1 MHCLFQ
7 IKNSIYCLSLIL
19 SFIALSASA
28 KADENRKFL
37 TFLEDEWQFELS
49 QSPVYATAMGV
60 KGYETL
66 WRDNSLE
73 AIGAR
78 RSHNKETV
86 NTLKGFK
93 KEDLSETNQL
103 NLRLFTDL
111 AKKELEIDQF
121 NRHLLPFSHRGGIQ
135 LAHEDAETLPF
146 KNPQDYRFWIE
157 RLKNLDQRVNQ
168 TIVLAKQ
175 GIKKGYKAPKVLM
188 NRVDR
193 QIDLQSRDNVNK
205 NPFFKI
211 FINLPDSI
219 PDEEKT
225 AIRAEAK
232 KVIEEVVI
240 PSYQLLGKYFKD
252 EYLPQSRGTVGLYDI
267 PDGRKLYEVLAK
279 SFTTTNLS
287 PKEIHQIGLD
297 EVQRIRGEMEVV
309 IKELE
314 FEGSF
319 KDFLTFLREDERFY
333 YKTSEELFEGYLAVS
348 KRIDPELVKLFGN
361 LPRTPYGLRAIPEE
375 SAPDTTTAYYMS
387 PSPDGL
393 RAGYY
398 YVNLYKPETRPKF
411 EMEVLSVHEA
421 VPGHHLQISL
431 AMEMGEMPM
440 FRRVSPYTAF
450 VEGWGLYSESLGY
463 DLGLYKDP
471 YSKFGQLTYDMWR
484 AVRLVVDTGMH
495 YYEWDRQKAID
506 FFLDNAGKSE
516 LDIINEID
524 RYIVMPGQALAYKIG
539 QMKFLS
545 LKQKARTE
553 LGEEFNIRDFHDTV
567 LSQGALPLNELD
579 SIIESYIQ
587 ENKKQ
592 L

>member
-1 MHCLFQ
+1 
-7 IKNSIYCLSLIL
+7 LS
-19 SFIALSASA
+19 
-28 KADENRKFL
+28 KA
-37 TFLEDEWQFELS
+37 
-49 QSPVYATAMGV
+49 
-60 KGYETL
+60 
-66 WRDNSLE
+66 
-73 AIGAR
+73 
-78 RSHNKETV
+78 
-86 NTLKGFK
+86 
-93 KEDLSETNQL
+93 NQL

-111 AKKELEIDQF
+111 AKKEVEIDQF
-121 NRHLLPFSHRGGIQ
+121 NRHLLPFNHRGGIQ
-135 LAHEDAETLPF
+135 LAHEDAENLPF
-146 KNPQDYRFWIE
+146 KNSQDYRFWIE
-157 RLKNLDQRVNQ
+157 RLKNLDRRINQ
-168 TIVLAKQ
+168 TILLAKL

-193 QIDLQSRDNVNK
+193 QIDLQSRDTVNQ

-219 PDEEKT
+219 SEEEKT
-225 AIRAEAK
+225 AIRTEAK
-232 KVIEEVVI
+232 EVIEEVVI
-240 PSYQLLGKYFKD
+240 PSYRQLGKYFKE
-252 EYLPQSRGTVGLYDI
+252 EYLPQSRNTVGLYDT
-267 PDGRKLYEVLAK
+267 PEGRKLYEALAR
-279 SFTTTNLS
+279 SFTTTQLS

-297 EVQRIRGEMEVV
+297 EVKRIRSEMETV
-309 IKELE
+309 IKQLE

-319 KDFLTFLREDERFY
+319 KNFLTFLREDEQFY

-421 VPGHHLQISL
+421 VPGHHLQIAL
-431 AMEMGEMPM
+431 AMEMEEMPM

-484 AVRLVVDTGMH
+484 AVRLVVDTGIH

-539 QMKFLS
+539 QMKFSS
-545 LKQKARTE
+545 LKEKTKIE
-553 LGEEFNIRDFHDTV
+553 LGANYDVRDFHDVV
-567 LSQGALPLNELD
+567 LSHGALPLSELD
-579 SIIESYIQ
+579 LIIEDYIN
-587 ENKKQ
+587 ENKK
-592 L
+592 

>member
-1 MHCLFQ
+1 M
-7 IKNSIYCLSLIL
+7 KNSKYYLSLIL
-19 SFIALSASA
+19 FFIALSAPA
-28 KADENRKFL
+28 KADENIKFL
-37 TFLEDEWQFELS
+37 TFLEDEWQYELR
-49 QSPVYATAMGV
+49 QNPVYATAMGV

-66 WRDNSLE
+66 WKDNSLE
-73 AIGAR
+73 AIEAR
-78 RSHNKETV
+78 KSHNKDTIEA
-86 NTLKGFK
+86 LKGFE
-93 KEDLSETNQL
+93 KENLSKANQL

-111 AKKELEIDQF
+111 AYKKVEIAQF
-121 NRHLLPFSHRGGIQ
+121 NRHLLPFNHRGGIQ
-135 LAHEDAETLPF
+135 LAHEDAENLPF

-157 RLKNLDQRVNQ
+157 RLKNLDKRINQ
-168 TIVLAKQ
+168 TILLAKL

-193 QIDLQSRDNVNK
+193 QIDLQSQENVNE

-211 FINLPDSI
+211 FTNLPESI
-219 PDEEKT
+219 SDEEKT
-225 AIRAEAK
+225 AIRTEAK
-232 KVIEEVVI
+232 EVIEEVII

-252 EYLPQSRGTVGLYDI
+252 EYLPQSRNTVGLYDT
-267 PDGRKLYEVLAK
+267 PEGRKLYEALAR

-297 EVQRIRGEMEVV
+297 EVERIRGEMEAI

-319 KDFLTFLREDERFY
+319 KNFLTFLRENQQFY

-348 KRIDPELVKLFGN
+348 KRIDPELVKLFGK

-421 VPGHHLQISL
+421 MPGHHLQIAL
-431 AMEMGEMPM
+431 AMEMEEMPM

-545 LKQKARTE
+545 LKEKTRNE
-553 LGEEFNIRDFHDTV
+553 LGKDFDVRGFHDIV
-567 LSQGALPLNELD
+567 LSHGALPLYELD
-579 SIIESYIQ
+579 SIVETYIQ
-587 ENKKQ
+587 ENKE
-592 L
+592 

>member
-1 MHCLFQ
+1 MNNLF
-7 IKNSIYCLSLIL
+7 KSLGLLMLYTI
-19 SFIALSASA
+19 LSASSENNEN
-28 KADENRKFL
+28 KEFLSFLDE
-37 TFLEDEWQFELS
+37 EWNYKLS
-49 QSPVYATAMGV
+49 QSPVYATRMGV
-60 KGYETL
+60 KGYETE

-73 AIGAR
+73 AIKSRVAH
-78 RSHNKETV
+78 SKSILESLKEFNV
-86 NTLKGFK
+86 EN
-93 KEDLSETNQL
+93 LSEVNQL
-103 NLRLFTDL
+103 NLRLFTQLTSNDL
-111 AKKELEIDQF
+111 KISKY
-121 NRHLLPFSHRGGIQ
+121 NRHFLPFGHRGGVQ
-135 LAHEDAETLPF
+135 LAHEDTEVIPLESYDDF
-146 KNPQDYRFWIE
+146 SFWIQ
-157 RLKNLDQRVNQ
+157 RLQNLDKRIDQNI
-168 TIVLAKQ
+168 TLAEI
-175 GIKKGYKAPKVLM
+175 GLEKGYKPPKVLM
-188 NRVDR
+188 DRVYR
-193 QIDLQSRDNVNK
+193 QIVLQSQSDVLS
-205 NPFFKI
+205 NPFYKI
-211 FINLPDSI
+211 FIDLPDSI
-219 PDEEKT
+219 SYEDQ
-225 AIRAEAK
+225 IILRQEAQ
-232 KVIEEVVI
+232 KVIKETVI
-240 PSYQLLGKYFKD
+240 PSYKRLEEFFKKKYLK
-252 EYLPQSRGTVGLYDI
+252 QSRETVGLYDI

-279 SFTTTNLS
+279 SFTTTDLS

-297 EVQRIRGEMEVV
+297 EVQRIRGEMEGV
-309 IKELE
+309 IDELK

-319 KDFLTFLREDERFY
+319 KDFLTFLREDKRFY
-333 YKTSEELFEGYLAVS
+333 YDSPEELFEGYLAVS

-421 VPGHHLQISL
+421 VPGHHLQIAL
-431 AMEMGEMPM
+431 AMEMEEMPM

-495 YYEWDRQKAID
+495 YYEWDRQRAIN

-545 LKQKARTE
+545 LKEKTKIE
-553 LGEEFNIRDFHDTV
+553 LGANYDVRDFHDVV
-567 LSQGALPLNELD
+567 LSHGALPLNELD
-579 SIIESYIQ
+579 LIIEGYIY
-587 ENKKQ
+587 ENKK
-592 L
+592 

>member
-1 MHCLFQ
+1 M
-7 IKNSIYCLSLIL
+7 KNSKYCLSLIL

-28 KADENRKFL
+28 ETDENREFL

-587 ENKKQ
+587 ENKK
-592 L
+592 